1 MKIARSA
8 LVTHSAMDMYKLVA
22 DVSCYPQFLSWC
34 TATTVHEQNDEM
46 QKASL
51 TVVVA
56 GIRQHFTTM
65 NALHSGERVEM
76 RLLEGPF
83 RNLQG
88 EWCFVQLGDVGCKIS
103 GDLLITSKIYRVG
116 SPYICRRT
124 HCCNIAGISDEDTGR
139 CRSCSLGRYIYYYW
153 YMRI

>member
-1 MKIARSA
+1 MKIERSA
-8 LVTHSAMDMYKLVA
+8 LVAHSAMDMYRLVA
-22 DVSCYPQFLSWC
+22 DVPAYPQFLSWC
-34 TATTVHEQNDEM
+34 TATMVHEQDSEM

-83 RNLQG
+83 KNLQG
-88 EWCFVQLGDVGCKIS
+88 EWCFVQLGEDGCKIS
-103 GDLLITSKIYRVG
+103 LELNFEMHRGAMATLFGKGFGKVANRLV
-116 SPYICRRT
+116 
-124 HCCNIAGISDEDTGR
+124 EDFCKR
-139 CRSCSLGRYIYYYW
+139 AEKVYQ
-153 YMRI
+153 